1 MSGHG
6 DFHRWSILQKKVGF
20 TRRKYQC
27 LVLKYL
33 SFWFLAYKL
42 AKVLIVLCSLLIVL
56 PSLLC
61 YTYLMDV
68 IVEFNEA
75 AFRHNITKEDILN
88 ALKSKIYAAAIEGLS
103 EKYAV
108 IGFDLAG
115 NPLEIMYNLINDNTI
130 KVFHAMKVR
139 RSFIKMLGL

>member
-1 MSGHG
+1 
-6 DFHRWSILQKKVGF
+6 
-20 TRRKYQC
+20 
-27 LVLKYL
+27 
-33 SFWFLAYKL
+33 
-42 AKVLIVLCSLLIVL
+42 
-56 PSLLC
+56 
-61 YTYLMDV
+61 MDV